1 MEIIQK
7 RKNTINLNKNT
18 LDSLNN
24 RVKMIQDIIIEILF
38 KSYPI

>member
-18 LDSLNN
+18 LDWLNN